1 MKVVVQRGDLISRE
15 EIEALFITLPQHIGR
30 NIETFI
36 VYASNNTTPS
46 YYFNKKAK
54 TFGFYSP
61 QNSQLTKTEA
71 QSGIAIHL
79 LAAIE
84 LGHLPEKL
92 SSTKLQD
99 LKKTWAE
106 LCAKKHLTPHSS
118 VTNKTYP

>member
-1 MKVVVQRGDLISRE
+1 MKVVVQRGDLISHE
-15 EIEALFITLPQHIGR
+15 EIEALFKTLPQHIGSD
-30 NIETFI
+30 IGTFV
-36 VYASNNTTPS
+36 VYASNDTTPS

-54 TFGFYSP
+54 TFGFHSP

-92 SSTKLQD
+92 SSSKLQE
-99 LKKTWAE
+99 LTQTWAQ
-106 LCAKKHLTPHSS
+106 LCAKNT
-118 VTNKTYP
+118 

>member
-1 MKVVVQRGDLISRE
+1 MKVVVQRGDLITRE
-15 EIEALFITLPQHIGR
+15 DIEKLFKILPLHINN
-30 NIETFI
+30 NIETFV
-36 VYASNNTTPS
+36 VYASNETTPS

-54 TFGFYSP
+54 TFGFHSP
-61 QNSQLTKTEA
+61 HNSQLTKTEA

-99 LKKTWAE
+99 LTQTWAQI
-106 LCAKKHLTPHSS
+106 CAKNT
-118 VTNKTYP
+118 